1 MSKRLRFIYVFI
13 MVMTKQYR
21 CKQQRFKYMVVKSSI
36 NEHGYI
42 VHIQITEI

>member
-1 MSKRLRFIYVFI
+1 
-13 MVMTKQYR
+13 
-21 CKQQRFKYMVVKSSI
+21 MVVKSSI